1 MGEENQEKEK
11 RGKREGRKK
20 KRRGEEKELE
30 MGEAARLFYVAFRK
44 SKRPTGHQLP
54 IKLSRAGRCG
64 S

>member
-1 MGEENQEKEK
+1 MGEEDQE
-11 RGKREGRKK
+11 
-20 KRRGEEKELE
+20 EEKKGLG

-54 IKLSRAGRCG
+54 VKLSRAGRCG